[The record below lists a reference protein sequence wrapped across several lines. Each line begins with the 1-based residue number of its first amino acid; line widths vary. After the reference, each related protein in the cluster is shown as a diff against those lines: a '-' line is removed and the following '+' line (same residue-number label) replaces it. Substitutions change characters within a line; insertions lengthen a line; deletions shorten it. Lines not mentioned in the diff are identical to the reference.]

1 MSMQQDDNG
10 VDAVKEA
17 FLNLLCKVNEEEF
30 DEFDTF
36 VRSALDE
43 YHTKLHNHDHSD
55 EEMEDE
61 EMQDNAI
68 ASVSPASLNRL
79 GKIVTDLRKKVPIS
93 AEAPGEQITIPKT
106 EEYEGYT
113 DTNTLHVDGFLFTED
128 DVDDLCDEG
137 KLSRNFCTD
146 CQSRNVQ
153 PLNFI
158 SHSASVLQL
167 QFLYQVALANKTKGK
182 TILDIG
188 SRLGAVLYT
197 GYLFTEAK
205 KLIGVEINS
214 WFHSVQADI
223 VANYK
228 MKDRIELVHA
238 DVQTVPELLMQADII
253 IMNNVFQFF
262 SDVESQKQIWRYI
275 RKETS
280 KKQGLLIVTL
290 PSLQDQL
297 KQAGLP
303 VKKTL
308 GGWAKQV
315 KLDYSGHWFETELSE
330 DDIDEISQVHL
341 YKVI

>member
-1 MSMQQDDNG
+1 MQQEDNG

-17 FLNLLCKVNEEEF
+17 FLSLLCKINAEDLHEF
-30 DEFDTF
+30 DSFA
-36 VRSALDE
+36 RSALDE
-43 YHTKLHNHDHSD
+43 YHDKIHDHDGMDEDSD
-55 EEMEDE
+55 DEDMERNNE
-61 EMQDNAI
+61 I
-68 ASVSPASLNRL
+68 ATVSPAGLNRL
-79 GKIVTDLRKKVPIS
+79 GKIITDLRKKVPVS
-93 AEAPGEQITIPKT
+93 AEAPSEVISIPKT

-113 DTNTLHVDGFLFTED
+113 EGNTVHVDGFLFTED
-128 DVDDLCDEG
+128 DVDDLCDQG
-137 KLSRNFCTD
+137 KLSRNYCVD
-146 CQSRNVQ
+146 CKSRNVK

-167 QFLYQVALANKTKGK
+167 QFLYQVALANKTSQK

-197 GYLFTEAK
+197 GYLFSDAK

-214 WFHSVQADI
+214 WFYNVQVDM
-223 VANYK
+223 VAKYK
-228 MKDRIELVHA
+228 MKDRIELVHS
-238 DVQTVPELLMQADII
+238 DVQEVPHLLAEADII
-253 IMNNVFQFF
+253 VMNNVFQFF
-262 SDVESQKQIWRYI
+262 SDLEAQKQIWRYI

-308 GGWAKQV
+308 GGWVKQI
-315 KLDYSGHWFETELSE
+315 KLDYSSHWFDSELSE

-341 YKVI
+341 YRVL

>member
-1 MSMQQDDNG
+1 MQQEDNG

-17 FLNLLCKVNEEEF
+17 FLNLLCKVEGEDF
-30 DEFDTF
+30 DEFDSF

-43 YHTKLHNHDHSD
+43 YHNKIHDHHDMDEDSD
-55 EEMEDE
+55 AEEMENDSE
-61 EMQDNAI
+61 FVN
-68 ASVSPASLNRL
+68 VSPASMNRL
-79 GKIVTDLRKKVPIS
+79 GKIISDLRKKVPVS
-93 AEAPGEQITIPKT
+93 AEAPGEEITIPKT

-113 DTNTLHVDGFLFTED
+113 AGNTVHVDGFLFTED
-128 DVDDLCDEG
+128 DVDDLCDQG
-137 KLSRNFCTD
+137 TLSRNYCLD
-146 CQSRNVQ
+146 CNSKNVK

-167 QFLYQVALANKTKGK
+167 QFMYQVALANQTSGK

-197 GYLFTEAK
+197 GYLFSEAK

-214 WFHSVQADI
+214 WFHNVQVDT
-223 VANYK
+223 VAKYK
-228 MKDRIELVHA
+228 MKDRIELVQA
-238 DVQTVPELLMQADII
+238 DIQTVPQLIAQADII
-253 IMNNVFQFF
+253 VMNNVFQFF
-262 SDVESQKQIWRYI
+262 NDLDVQKQIWRYI

-308 GGWAKQV
+308 GGWVKQI
-315 KLDYSGHWFETELSE
+315 KLDYSSHWFESELSE
-330 DDIDEISQVHL
+330 DDVDEISQVHL
-341 YKVI
+341 YRVI